1 MRRVVVA
8 LVLVA
13 LMATSAF
20 ARAPAQ
26 EKKESKSSLS
36 CSGLG
41 GFAVCYTLTNFANCV
56 LLPWTDCG
64 KRLRDNAAK
73 LLRCTQEQDRWRAE
87 WRRQQALGVQGP
99 PYVPP
104 CQ

>member
-8 LVLVA
+8 LVLVV

-20 ARAPAQ
+20 AAPAK
-26 EKKESKSSLS
+26 EKKSSLT
-36 CSGLG
+36 CTGLG
-41 GFAVCYTLTNFANCV
+41 GFFACYTVTNVANCV

-73 LLRCTQEQDRWRAE
+73 ALRCKQEQDRWRAE

-104 CQ
+104 CD